1 MSGNILLQIY
11 ENRQKSSMLN
21 KEYKKLKKE
30 LEGIMEAKDVNTIT
44 DRKNNLIANKKETT
58 RETLPKKDIPL
69 DIWNTY
75 KKETTTSVLSV
86 KSIKQP

>member
-11 ENRQKSSMLN
+11 ENRQKSSILN
-21 KEYKKLKKE
+21 KEYKKLKE
-30 LEGIMEAKDVNTIT
+30 DLENIMIAKDVKTIT
-44 DRKNNLIANKKETT
+44 DRKNNLIANKKETI
-58 RETLPKKDIPL
+58 RETLPKKDIPV

-75 KKETTTSVLSV
+75 KKETISSVLSV

>member
-11 ENRQKSSMLN
+11 ENRQKSSILN
-21 KEYKKLKKE
+21 KEYKKPKE
-30 LEGIMEAKDVNTIT
+30 DLENIMIAKDVKTIT
-44 DRKNNLIANKKETT
+44 DRKNNLIANKKETI
-58 RETLPKKDIPL
+58 RETLPKKDIPV

-75 KKETTTSVLSV
+75 KKETISSVLSV